1 MSSSFASLRGNL
13 TTHPDEEDDLDDDEP
28 DIPLADLTLKPIK
41 IRISDLF
48 DLRNDYWKAALK
60 DASIRSLAEEMEL
73 YELVDL
79 DAEGELDDMVAG
91 GENDIMQASL

>member
-1 MSSSFASLRGNL
+1 M
-13 TTHPDEEDDLDDDEP
+13 DDDEP

>member
-1 MSSSFASLRGNL
+1 M
-13 TTHPDEEDDLDDDEP
+13 DDDEP

-48 DLRNDYWKAALK
+48 DFRNDYWKAALK

>member
-41 IRISDLF
+41 IRISALF

-73 YELVDL
+73 YKLVDL